1 MKPSM
6 ELEEGRPS
14 SFSTSCGV
22 VALAMASA
30 ADEELDF
37 FSEQTFAD
45 STRWPEEPDDDEDL
59 YPDDGDDKLP
69 LELDFWKG
77 NLDLLLLLD
86 DDDG

>member
-14 SFSTSCGV
+14 NFSTSWGV

-45 STRWPEEPDDDEDL
+45 STR
-59 YPDDGDDKLP
+59 
-69 LELDFWKG
+69 
-77 NLDLLLLLD
+77 
-86 DDDG
+86 